1 MNMKGGDIRKY
12 QTILQV
18 LYILEQNKRIST
30 KRFKE
35 ITGIYEADIKEEL
48 IELNAIEQKGYGDF
62 KASEHTTDAITY
74 FKNKII
80 SENTKQESI
89 ALDMESKKAT
99 IKATRLATAALII
112 SIISLTG
119 IIQSLS
125 KWIINTI
132 LNHI

>member
-1 MNMKGGDIRKY
+1 MKGGDIHKY

-48 IELNAIEQKGYGDF
+48 IELNAIAQKGYGDF
-62 KASEHTTDAITY
+62 KAKEHTTDAIAY

-125 KWIINTI
+125 KWIINAM